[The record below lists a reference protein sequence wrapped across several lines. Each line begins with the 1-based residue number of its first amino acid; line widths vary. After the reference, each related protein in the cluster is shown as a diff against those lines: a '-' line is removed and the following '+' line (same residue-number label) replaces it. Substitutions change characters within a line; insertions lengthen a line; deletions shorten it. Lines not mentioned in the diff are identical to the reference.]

1 MSKIESQHLARKAYV
16 YVRQSTMAQV
26 EHNVESRERQYE
38 LAERAVALGWP
49 AGEVVVVDEDQ
60 GRSGK
65 SADGRN
71 GFQGLV
77 AEVGLGRVG
86 IVVGIEVSRLARGNA
101 DWYQLLDLCALTD
114 TLIADS
120 DGIYH
125 PGLHNDRL
133 VLGLKG
139 TMSEAELHVLR
150 ARLRG
155 GSLHKA
161 GKGELRLPLPAGLE
175 YDDTGRVRVTPDEAV
190 ADAIA
195 TVFSYFE
202 TLASA
207 RQVMLRLLGENRKLP
222 RKASTDRQVRWVEP
236 TYRAIH
242 DILTNPVFAGAYAYG
257 RKRTERRV
265 EGGVVRE
272 RQRRA
277 PREEWHVCIEG
288 HHPGYITFERYLSNQ
303 ERLRANWR
311 PPRGEG
317 GGAAREGRALLQGLI
332 RCGRCGRKMQVG
344 YSGKTLVPNYSCV
357 RGNQLYGAKRCQ
369 SVGGR
374 RIERVVLDSVFEAL
388 RPAGIEA
395 TLRAIEHASS
405 DHQTRVRSAELELE
419 RAQIHAD
426 RARRQFDACEPEN
439 RLVARTLEREW
450 EQRLA
455 EVRRA
460 ERAVGEIAARR
471 PDPLTDEEIAWCRQA
486 GADLRKVFD
495 APTTSDRERKQLLRA
510 ILTDVVVTVDRE
522 SEQHA
527 AQLRAVWEGG
537 AVTEHTVTLPR
548 TGSHTRCTDQD
559 TIALVR
565 QLAEHY
571 PDKQIAAILS
581 RQGRRTGAGNPFTA
595 HNVHGLRTY
604 HKIPAAPVRP
614 TAHDG
619 DMVTIAK
626 AANELGVSTATVHR
640 WLREGFIT
648 GEQIT
653 PGAPWQIQ
661 LTDELRRTHPPAS
674 ARRVATA
681 HPGRQR
687 PRRRPPDRVAQGPT
701 RRARRRL
708 RPQRQAKRPT
718 NPGQTRPNWTVRQ
731 PHPTGGAVLNQRHV
745 PEMAGVEQLAL
756 ELVLEQVEHGLPV
769 DAGGLHP
776 DDGHGV
782 AAQPVRQRDQA
793 SGRRAKLA
801 DLLPAAAIAVPDAHA
816 RGDLGLVDVEHRAAL
831 DQTIHG
837 TSRGS
842 DTRRPPGRAS
852 CGGV

>member
-1 MSKIESQHLARKAYV
+1 MSKIESQHLARKACV

-139 TMSEAELHVLR
+139 TMSEAELHVLK

-175 YDDTGRVRVTPDEAV
+175 YDDQGLVRITPDEAV

-195 TVFSYFE
+195 TVFSHFE
-202 TLASA
+202 ELASA
-207 RQVMLRLLGENRKLP
+207 RQVMLRLLAEDRKLP
-222 RKASTDRQVRWVEP
+222 RRATSDRRVRWATP

-344 YSGKTLVPNYSCV
+344 YSGKTLVPNYACV
-357 RGNQLYGAKRCQ
+357 RGNQLYGTQRCQ

-395 TLRAIEHASS
+395 TLRAIEHAGSE
-405 DHQTRVRSAELELE
+405 HQTRVHSAQLELE
-419 RAQIHAD
+419 RAQIHAE

-455 EVRRA
+455 DARRA
-460 ERAVGEIAARR
+460 EHGVADITARR
-471 PDPLTDEEIAWCRQA
+471 PDPLTDEEIAWCRHA

-527 AQLRAVWEGG
+527 AQLRVVWEGG
-537 AVTEHTVTLPR
+537 AVTEHNVALSR

-565 QLAEHY
+565 QLAEQY
-571 PDKQIAAILS
+571 PDKQIAAILA
-581 RQGRRTGAGNPFTA
+581 RQGRLTGAGNPFTA

-604 HKIPAAPVRP
+604 HKIAAAPVRA
-614 TAHDG
+614 TAHDD
-619 DMVTIAK
+619 DMVTIAT

-640 WLREGFIT
+640 WLREGFIA
-648 GEQIT
+648 GKQIT

-661 LTDELRRTHPPAS
+661 LTDELR
-674 ARRVATA
+674 
-681 HPGRQR
+681 
-687 PRRRPPDRVAQGPT
+687 DRVCEHAPDGWLPLT
-701 RRARRRL
+701 
-708 RPQRQAKRPT
+708 QAAT
-718 NPGQTRPNWTVRQ
+718 T
-731 PHPTGGAVLNQRHV
+731 L
-745 PEMAGVEQLAL
+745 
-756 ELVLEQVEHGLPV
+756 
-769 DAGGLHP
+769 
-776 DDGHGV
+776 GV
-782 AAQPVRQRDQA
+782 ARQTVLHKVQR
-793 SGRRAKLA
+793 GELA
-801 DLLPAAAIAVPDAHA
+801 AVYVHNGK
-816 RGDLGLVDVEHRAAL
+816 RKGLRIQVKP
-831 DQTIHG
+831 DQTGLFENHI
-837 TSRGS
+837 RQE
-842 DTRRPPGRAS
+842 AQ
-852 CGGV
+852 C

>member
-1 MSKIESQHLARKAYV
+1 MSKVESQHLARKAFV

-65 SADGRN
+65 SADGRS

-175 YDDTGRVRVTPDEAV
+175 YDETGRIRVTPDEAV

-202 TLASA
+202 ELTSA
-207 RQVMLRLLGENRKLP
+207 RQVMLRLLGEDRKLP
-222 RKASTDRQVRWVEP
+222 RRATSDRQVRWATP

-288 HHPGYITFERYLSNQ
+288 HHPGYITFERYLANQ

-317 GGAAREGRALLQGLI
+317 GGPAREGRALLQGLI

-357 RGNQLYGAKRCQ
+357 RGNQLYGTGRCQ

-455 EVRRA
+455 DVRRA
-460 ERAVGEIAARR
+460 ERAVADVAARR
-471 PDPLTDEEIAWCRQA
+471 PTPLTDEEITWCRQA

-495 APTTSDRERKQLLRA
+495 AATTSDRERKQLLRA
-510 ILTDVVVTVDRE
+510 ILTDVVVTIDRQ

-527 AQLRAVWEGG
+527 AQLRVVWEGG
-537 AVTEHTVTLPR
+537 AVTEHTVTLPS

-565 QLAEHY
+565 QLAEQY
-571 PDKQIAAILS
+571 PDKQIAAILA
-581 RQGRRTGAGNPFTA
+581 RQGRLTGAGNPFTA

-614 TAHDG
+614 TAQDD

-626 AANELGVSTATVHR
+626 AASELAVSTATVHR

-661 LTDELRRTHPPAS
+661 LTDELRGRVCEQAPDGWLPLAQAAS
-674 ARRVATA
+674 ALGVA
-681 HPGRQR
+681 RQT
-687 PRRRPPDRVAQGPT
+687 V
-701 RRARRRL
+701 L
-708 RPQRQAKRPT
+708 HKVQR
-718 NPGQTRPNWTVRQ
+718 G
-731 PHPTGGAVLNQRHV
+731 
-745 PEMAGVEQLAL
+745 
-756 ELVLEQVEHGLPV
+756 ELVAVYVHTGKRKGLRIQVKP
-769 DAGGLHP
+769 
-776 DDGHGV
+776 
-782 AAQPVRQRDQA
+782 DQA
-793 SGRRAKLA
+793 
-801 DLLPAAAIAVPDAHA
+801 
-816 RGDLGLVDVEHRAAL
+816 GLFENNIREEK
-831 DQTIHG
+831 Q
-837 TSRGS
+837 
-842 DTRRPPGRAS
+842 
-852 CGGV
+852 C

>member
-38 LAERAVALGWP
+38 LAERAVALGWA

-65 SADGRN
+65 TADGRN

-139 TMSEAELHVLR
+139 TMSEAELQVLK

-175 YDDTGRVRVTPDEAV
+175 YDETGRIRITPDEAV

-202 TLASA
+202 ELASA
-207 RQVMLRLLGENRKLP
+207 RQVMLRLQAEDRQLP
-222 RKASTDRQVRWVEP
+222 RRATSDRRVRWVTP

-277 PREEWHVCIEG
+277 PREEWHVCIAE

-357 RGNQLYGAKRCQ
+357 RGNQLYGTKRCQ

-388 RPAGIEA
+388 APAGIEA

-405 DHQTRVRSAELELE
+405 DHQTRVHSAELELE

-450 EQRLA
+450 EQQLA
-455 EVRRA
+455 DVRRA
-460 ERAVGEIAARR
+460 EHAVADVAARR
-471 PDPLTDEEIAWCRQA
+471 PDPLSDEEIAWCRRA

-495 APTTSDRERKQLLRA
+495 APTTSDR
-510 ILTDVVVTVDRE
+510 
-522 SEQHA
+522 
-527 AQLRAVWEGG
+527 
-537 AVTEHTVTLPR
+537 
-548 TGSHTRCTDQD
+548 
-559 TIALVR
+559 
-565 QLAEHY
+565 
-571 PDKQIAAILS
+571 
-581 RQGRRTGAGNPFTA
+581 TA
-595 HNVHGLRTY
+595 NSSCARSS
-604 HKIPAAPVRP
+604 P
-614 TAHDG
+614 T
-619 DMVTIAK
+619 
-626 AANELGVSTATVHR
+626 S
-640 WLREGFIT
+640 
-648 GEQIT
+648 
-653 PGAPWQIQ
+653 
-661 LTDELRRTHPPAS
+661 S
-674 ARRVATA
+674 
-681 HPGRQR
+681 
-687 PRRRPPDRVAQGPT
+687 
-701 RRARRRL
+701 
-708 RPQRQAKRPT
+708 
-718 NPGQTRPNWTVRQ
+718 
-731 PHPTGGAVLNQRHV
+731 
-745 PEMAGVEQLAL
+745 
-756 ELVLEQVEHGLPV
+756 
-769 DAGGLHP
+769 
-776 DDGHGV
+776 
-782 AAQPVRQRDQA
+782 
-793 SGRRAKLA
+793 
-801 DLLPAAAIAVPDAHA
+801 
-816 RGDLGLVDVEHRAAL
+816 
-831 DQTIHG
+831 
-837 TSRGS
+837 
-842 DTRRPPGRAS
+842 
-852 CGGV
+852 

>member
-1 MSKIESQHLARKAYV
+1 
-16 YVRQSTMAQV
+16 
-26 EHNVESRERQYE
+26 
-38 LAERAVALGWP
+38 
-49 AGEVVVVDEDQ
+49 
-60 GRSGK
+60 
-65 SADGRN
+65 
-71 GFQGLV
+71 
-77 AEVGLGRVG
+77 
-86 IVVGIEVSRLARGNA
+86 
-101 DWYQLLDLCALTD
+101 LTD

-161 GKGELRLPLPAGLE
+161 GKGELRLPLPAGYE
-175 YDDTGRVRVTPDEAV
+175 YDEQGAVRITPDEAV

-202 TLASA
+202 ELASA
-207 RQVMLRLLGENRKLP
+207 RQVMLRLLEEERKLP
-222 RKASTDRQVRWVEP
+222 RRASSDRQVRWV
-236 TYRAIH
+236 TASYKAIH

-265 EGGVVRE
+265 TDGVVSE
-272 RQRRA
+272 HQRRA

-288 HHPGYITFERYLSNQ
+288 HHAGYVSFERYLSNQ

-332 RCGRCGRKMQVG
+332 RCGRCGRRMQVG

-357 RGNQLYGAKRCQ
+357 RGNQLYGTKRCQ

-374 RIERVVLDSVFEAL
+374 RIEQVVLAAAFEAL
-388 RPAGIEA
+388 QPAGIEA
-395 TLRAIEHASS
+395 TLRAIEQGASEHHA
-405 DHQTRVRSAELELE
+405 RVRSAELELE
-419 RAQIHAD
+419 RAQIHAE

-455 EVRRA
+455 DVRRA
-460 ERAVGEIAARR
+460 ERAMAEVATKR
-471 PDPLTDEEIAWCRQA
+471 PEPLTDEEIAWCRHA

-527 AQLRAVWEGG
+527 AELRVVWEGG
-537 AVTEHTVTLPR
+537 AVTEHSVPLPR

-565 QLAEHY
+565 ELAEQY
-571 PDKQIAAILS
+571 PDKQIAAILA
-581 RQGRRTGAGNPFTA
+581 RQGRRTGKDNAFTA
-595 HNVHGLRTY
+595 HRVAGLRAH
-604 HKIPAAPVRP
+604 HKIPVAPVRA
-614 TAHDG
+614 TTHDG

-626 AANELGVSTATVHR
+626 AANELRVSTATVHR

-653 PGAPWQIQ
+653 PGAPWQIR
-661 LTDELRRTHPPAS
+661 LTDELHQ
-674 ARRVATA
+674 RVCEHA
-681 HPGRQR
+681 
-687 PRRRPPDRVAQGPT
+687 PDGWLPLAQ
-701 RRARRRL
+701 A
-708 RPQRQAKRPT
+708 A
-718 NPGQTRPNWTVRQ
+718 
-731 PHPTGGAVLNQRHV
+731 
-745 PEMAGVEQLAL
+745 EAL
-756 ELVLEQVEHGLPV
+756 
-769 DAGGLHP
+769 
-776 DDGHGV
+776 GV
-782 AAQPVRQRDQA
+782 ARQTVLHKVQRGELAAVYVHNGKRKGLRIQVKHDQA
-793 SGRRAKLA
+793 
-801 DLLPAAAIAVPDAHA
+801 
-816 RGDLGLVDVEHRAAL
+816 GLFENANREEK
-831 DQTIHG
+831 Q
-837 TSRGS
+837 
-842 DTRRPPGRAS
+842 
-852 CGGV
+852 C

>member
-1 MSKIESQHLARKAYV
+1 VSKVERQHLQRKAYV

-26 EHNVESRERQYE
+26 ERNVESRERQYE
-38 LAERAVALGWP
+38 LVDRAVELGWH
-49 AGEVVVVDEDQ
+49 AAEVVVIDSDQ
-60 GRSGK
+60 GQSGK
-65 SADGRN
+65 STDGRD

-77 AEVGLGRVG
+77 ADVGLGRVG
-86 IVVGIEVSRLARGNA
+86 IVLGIEVSRLARNNA
-101 DWYQLLDLCALTD
+101 SWYQLLDLCALTD

-161 GKGELRLPLPAGLE
+161 GKGELRLPLPAGYE
-175 YDDTGRVRVTPDEAV
+175 YDETGRVRVTPDEAV
-190 ADAIA
+190 ADAIS

-202 TLASA
+202 QLTSA
-207 RQVMLRLLGENRKLP
+207 RQVMLRLLEEDRKLP
-222 RKASTDRQVRWVEP
+222 RRSSSDRQVRWV
-236 TYRAIH
+236 TASYKAIH

-265 EGGVVRE
+265 TDGVVSE
-272 RQRRA
+272 HQRRA
-277 PREEWHVCIEG
+277 PREEWHVCIPD
-288 HHPGYITFERYLSNQ
+288 HHPGYVSFERYLANQ
-303 ERLRANWR
+303 DRLRANWR

-332 RCGRCGRKMQVG
+332 RCGRCGRRMQVG

-357 RGNQLYGAKRCQ
+357 RGNQLYGTRRCQ

-374 RIERVVLDSVFEAL
+374 RIERVVLGAVFEAL

-395 TLRAIEHASS
+395 TLRAIEQGGTKHHA
-405 DHQTRVRSAELELE
+405 RVRSAELELE
-419 RAQIHAD
+419 RADIGAE

-460 ERAVGEIAARR
+460 ERARVEVAAQR
-471 PDPLTDEEIAWCRQA
+471 PDPLTDAEITWCRQA

-495 APTTSDRERKQLLRA
+495 APTTTDRDRKQLLRA
-510 ILTDVVVTVDRE
+510 IVTDVVVTVDRA

-527 AQLRAVWEGG
+527 AELRVVWEGG
-537 AVTEHTVTLPR
+537 QVTEHSVTLPR
-548 TGSHTRCTDQD
+548 TGSHTRCTAQD

-565 QLAEHY
+565 RLAEQY
-571 PDKQIAAILS
+571 PDRQIAAILA
-581 RQGRRTGAGNPFTA
+581 RQGRLTGAGNAFTA

-604 HKIPAAPVRP
+604 HKIPAAPVR
-614 TAHDG
+614 ASIHDG

-626 AANELGVSTATVHR
+626 AATQLGVSTATVHR

-653 PGAPWQIQ
+653 PGAPWQIR
-661 LTDELRRTHPPAS
+661 LTDELRG
-674 ARRVATA
+674 RVCEHA
-681 HPGRQR
+681 
-687 PRRRPPDRVAQGPT
+687 PDGWLPLTRAAQ
-701 RRARRRL
+701 
-708 RPQRQAKRPT
+708 
-718 NPGQTRPNWTVRQ
+718 
-731 PHPTGGAVLNQRHV
+731 
-745 PEMAGVEQLAL
+745 AL
-756 ELVLEQVEHGLPV
+756 
-769 DAGGLHP
+769 
-776 DDGHGV
+776 GV
-782 AAQPVRQRDQA
+782 ARQTVLHKVQ
-793 SGRRAKLA
+793 
-801 DLLPAAAIAVPDAHA
+801 
-816 RGDLGLVDVEHRAAL
+816 RGDLAAVYVHSGKRKGLRIQVKPE
-831 DQTIHG
+831 QTGLFENTIREE
-837 TSRGS
+837 TQ
-842 DTRRPPGRAS
+842 
-852 CGGV
+852 C